1 MALIT
6 KAIKGTKDVLP
17 KDVHKNQYI
26 EATALDIASKFGY
39 KEIRTPVFE
48 HTELFQ
54 RGVGD
59 TTDVVQKEMYTFDDK
74 GGRSIT
80 LRPEGTAGAVRSY
93 LENGLC
99 NEALPQKVCY
109 LISCY
114 RYEKPQAGRLRE
126 FHQFGVEC
134 FGSASPLADAE
145 IIALA
150 KSLFDTLGVKDLSLE
165 INSIGCPTCRAEYH
179 KALKEYFSS
188 RKDELCDTCKSRLD
202 RNPMRILDC
211 KSPICHEIAEGAPVV
226 IDYLCDECKEHFENV
241 QKYLKAQNIEY
252 TINPQIVR
260 GLDYYTKTVFE
271 FVSNSIGA
279 QGTVCGGGRY
289 DGLVEEL
296 GGQHTPSLG
305 FAMGIERLMLL
316 MEAQGCEFPEAEK
329 PDLFIVA
336 LGEKATLKAV
346 EIAKDM
352 REEGFSA
359 LLDLNQRSVRAQ
371 MKYADKLGAKFNVV
385 IGDNEVEAKTAKLK
399 NMQTGEETEINL
411 DTFVSGFYSISLNE
425 QLADLEING
434 EEFDFNS
441 LFNIKKEN
449 EPSEINIDENT
460 VNSLI

>member
-80 LRPEGTAGAVRSY
+80 LRPEGTAGAVRSF

-109 LISCY
+109 LTSCY

-134 FGSASPLADAE
+134 FGTASPLADAE

-150 KSLFDTLGVKDLSLE
+150 KSIFDTLGVRDLSLE
-165 INSIGCPTCRAEYH
+165 INSIGCPKCRAEYH
-179 KALKEYFSS
+179 KALKEYFAS
-188 RKDELCDTCKSRLD
+188 RKDELCDTCKGRLD

-211 KSPICHEIAEGAPVV
+211 KSPICHEIAQGAPVV
-226 IDYLCDECKEHFENV
+226 IDYLCDECKEHFEKV
-241 QKYLKAQNIEY
+241 QKYLDAQNIEY
-252 TINPQIVR
+252 KINPQIVR

-296 GGQHTPSLG
+296 GGQRTASLG
-305 FAMGIERLMLL
+305 FAMGLERLMLL
-316 MEAQGCEFPEAEK
+316 MEAQGCEFPQSEK

-336 LGEKATLKAV
+336 LGEKATLKAL

-385 IGDNEVEAKTAKLK
+385 IGDNEVENKIAKLK

-411 DTFVSGFYSISLNE
+411 DTFVSGFYNISLND

-434 EEFDFNS
+434 EEFDFGS
-441 LFNIKKEN
+441 LFGLKN
-449 EPSEINIDENT
+449 SEEE
-460 VNSLI
+460 

>member
-17 KDVHKNQYI
+17 KDVYKNQYI
-26 EATALDIASKFGY
+26 EATCLGVAEQFGY

-109 LISCY
+109 TTSCY

-126 FHQFGVEC
+126 FHQFGIEC

-150 KSLFDTLGVKDLSLE
+150 KTIFDNLEVKDLSLE

-179 KALKEYFSS
+179 KALKEYFSA
-188 RKDELCDTCKSRLD
+188 RKDDLCDTCKDRLE

-211 KSPICHEIAEGAPVV
+211 KSPVCSEIAKDAP
-226 IDYLCDECKEHFENV
+226 IMLDYLCDECREHFDKV
-241 QKYLKAQNIEY
+241 QAYLKAQDIAFN
-252 TINPQIVR
+252 INPKIVR

-271 FVSNSIGA
+271 FVSSSIGA

-296 GGQHTPSLG
+296 GGQKTASLG
-305 FAMGIERLMLL
+305 FGMGLERLMLL
-316 MEAQGCEFPEAEK
+316 MEAQNCPFPEPQAA
-329 PDLFIVA
+329 DLFIVA
-336 LGEKATLKAV
+336 LGDKAVLKAL
-346 EIAKDM
+346 EISKDM
-352 REEGFSA
+352 RAEGFGC
-359 LLDLNQRSVRAQ
+359 LMDLNQRSVRAQ
-371 MKYADKLGAKFNVV
+371 MKYADKLGAKFNLV
-385 IGDNEVEAKTAKLK
+385 IGDNEVESGCAKLK
-399 NMQTGEETEINL
+399 NMATGEETEIQL
-411 DTFVSGFYSISLNE
+411 ETFVNGFYNISLAE

-434 EEFDFNS
+434 EEFDFS
-441 LFNIKKEN
+441 TLFGNGN
-449 EPSEINIDENT
+449 EE
-460 VNSLI
+460 

>member
-441 LFNIKKEN
+441 LFGLGNK
-449 EPSEINIDENT
+449 SDEE
-460 VNSLI
+460 

>member
-1 MALIT
+1 MALVT

-26 EATALDIASKFGY
+26 EATALDIAEKFGY
-39 KEIRTPVFE
+39 KELRTPVFE

-99 NEALPQKVCY
+99 NETLPQKICY
-109 LISCY
+109 ITSCY

-134 FGSASPLADAE
+134 FGTKSPLADAE

-150 KSLFDTLGVKDLSLE
+150 KSLFDTLEIKDLSLE

-179 KALKEYFSS
+179 KALKEYFES
-188 RKDELCDTCKSRLD
+188 RREDLCPTCQERLD

-211 KSPICHEIAEGAPVV
+211 KSPVCSEIAKGAPVV
-226 IDYLCDECKEHFENV
+226 IDYLCDECKDHFDKV
-241 QKYLKAQNIEY
+241 QKYLDVQNIEY
-252 TINPQIVR
+252 TINPKIVR

-271 FVSNSIGA
+271 FVSNAIGA

-289 DGLVEEL
+289 DGLVKEL
-296 GGQHTPSLG
+296 GGQDTPSLG
-305 FAMGIERLMLL
+305 FGMGLERLMLL
-316 MEAQGCEFPEAEK
+316 MEAQNCPFPQKNA

-336 LGEKATLKAV
+336 LGDKATLKSI
-346 EIAKDM
+346 EICKDM
-352 REEGFSA
+352 RTEGFAA
-359 LLDLNQRSVRAQ
+359 LMDLNQRSVRAQ
-371 MKYADKLGAKFNVV
+371 MKYADKLNAKFNMV
-385 IGDNEVEAKTAKLK
+385 IGDDEVESGTAKLK
-399 NMQTGEETEINL
+399 NMTTGEETEIAL
-411 DTFVSGFYSISLNE
+411 ETFVSGFYNISLAE

-434 EEFDFNS
+434 EEFDFGS
-441 LFNIKKEN
+441 LFGVGE
-449 EPSEINIDENT
+449 
-460 VNSLI
+460 